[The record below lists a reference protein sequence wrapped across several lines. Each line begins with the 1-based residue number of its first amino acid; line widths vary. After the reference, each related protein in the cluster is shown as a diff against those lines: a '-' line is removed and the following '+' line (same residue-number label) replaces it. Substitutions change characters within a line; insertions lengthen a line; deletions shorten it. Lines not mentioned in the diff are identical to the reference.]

1 MVIRCVVWT
10 FVEDSTTRGRQK
22 ERWWRSGARERGRQ
36 PYRTGLLQL
45 TTMVNMT
52 TKAFANY
59 ITIMPKYLTC
69 LKYGQK
75 ILKSFFCFYF
85 SLLNRYRKMKR
96 NYFSQNIFLRL
107 GLSLSKHTHTYTHA
121 RMHEH
126 THIFRNFFLSSLLS
140 LSLLSLS
147 LDWDRETRSREINK
161 IERNSACVYL

>member
-1 MVIRCVVWT
+1 MWKTPPPEVDRKRDDDGVG
-10 FVEDSTTRGRQK
+10 RGK
-22 ERWWRSGARERGRQ
+22 EGDRQ

-107 GLSLSKHTHTYTHA
+107 GLSLSKHTHTPTHA
-121 RMHEH
+121 CTNTH
-126 THIFRNFFLSSLLS
+126 TFFVISFSHLSFLCH
-140 LSLLSLS
+140 
-147 LDWDRETRSREINK
+147 WTETERQDRER
-161 IERNSACVYL
+161 

>member
-10 FVEDSTTRGRQK
+10 FVEDRKRDDDGVGRGK
-22 ERWWRSGARERGRQ
+22 EGDRQ

-45 TTMVNMT
+45 TTMLNMT

-140 LSLLSLS
+140 LSL
-147 LDWDRETRSREINK
+147 DWDRETRSREINK